1 MHRQISTREQD
12 KKISNQ
18 NRVISGLPNDVMKA
32 LNDVALRFNA
42 DEIMIQPHVFGETH
56 RKTLLEL
63 IAKENM
69 TE

>member
-1 MHRQISTREQD
+1 M
-12 KKISNQ
+12 
-18 NRVISGLPNDVMKA
+18 ISGLPNDVIKA